1 MNEMAVIVPTRG
13 RPANIEDLI
22 FSMKE
27 TNTAA
32 DLWMVVDNDDPELDH
47 YRELQNDS
55 GVYLYIVEREG
66 KGMAKP
72 LNKCAIHLLA
82 TNPQYRYFA
91 FLGDDHRPRTD
102 QWDSFFRTSLDRLG
116 TGLVYGNDLI
126 QGENLPTAVAMTGD
140 IVRELGGMV
149 PPGLAHL
156 YLDNFWLQLGKDLGA
171 ISYLGH
177 VIIEHLH
184 PIAGKAEW
192 DEGYKEVNADEIYT
206 ADSKAFYEYISS
218 PAYASLLEAL
228 RL

>member
-1 MNEMAVIVPTRG
+1 MKDLAIIVPTRG
-13 RPANIEDLI
+13 RPSNIEDLL
-22 FSMKE
+22 FSLQE
-27 TNTAA
+27 TSTES
-32 DLWMVVDNDDPELDH
+32 DLWIVVDSDDPEREH
-47 YRELQNDS
+47 YTELTDGENANV
-55 GVYLYIVEREG
+55 GIIVVEREG

-72 LNKCAIHLLA
+72 LNKAALLLLDK
-82 TNPQYRYFA
+82 YRHFA
-91 FLGDDHRPRTD
+91 FLGDDHRPRTEN
-102 QWDSFFRTSLDRLG
+102 WDRFFIDKLDSLQ

-177 VIIEHLH
+177 VVIEHLH